1 MIEHMR
7 TTTPTIDKQ
16 INTYLGHLN
25 SKEKQVVLG
34 VVKTFAENRHED
46 ELLEDQ
52 SFVAEMDRRFKE
64 MESGKV
70 KLFSLEEAE
79 AHARTSYKARKRGK

>member
-1 MIEHMR
+1 MR
-7 TTTPTIDKQ
+7 TVSAIDKQ

-25 SKEKQVVLG
+25 PKEKQVVLG

-64 MESGKV
+64 METGKV
-70 KLFSLEEAE
+70 KLYSLEEAE
-79 AHARTSYKARKRGK
+79 AHARSAYKGRKRAK